1 MEGFRML
8 GMHIGRGHRLGG
20 VGMLWIGRLIPWS
33 FATALMPL
41 RPFILEPHF
50 DAFGERLLWVSSF
63 AVAQGLTTQFKQ
75 ETPIALLS
83 IGQQCQI
90 ACLLDNLAQE
100 THGFFQHLPF
110 FSSTVHVP
118 QKAGRSIH
126 QDDRP
131 SLGLIGSHILVDA
144 CIQLITFNHLK

>member
-1 MEGFRML
+1 
-8 GMHIGRGHRLGG
+8 
-20 VGMLWIGRLIPWS
+20 
-33 FATALMPL
+33 MPL

-50 DAFGERLLWVSSF
+50 DAFGERLLWASSS

-100 THGFFQHLPF
+100 THGFLKHLTF
-110 FSSTVHVP
+110 FPSTVPVP
-118 QKAGRSIH
+118 QKAGRAIH

-131 SLGLIGSHILVDA
+131 SLGLLWSHILVDA
-144 CIQLITFNHLK
+144 CLQLIPFNHLK